1 MKKLLSTVLLVAL
14 PLFVWQGTVG
24 AADTEDITEGLRL
37 YTQKGACQACHGW
50 AGDGR
55 KMDNQMPTGANL
67 RESQLDRA
75 NMIMAIKCGRPGR
88 GMPAYDRLAYSDGRC
103 WGMKKSDLKGL
114 TVADPPAPLQ
124 LREIETLTD
133 FMFAKMVGQGAMDR
147 AKCVAYWGGDSDVCR
162 EFK

>member
-1 MKKLLSTVLLVAL
+1 MQKFLMTAWLVAL
-14 PLFVWQGTVG
+14 PLFCWQGAVR
-24 AADTEDITEGLRL
+24 AADAEDIAEGLRL

-124 LREIETLTD
+124 LREIDMLTD
-133 FMFAKMVGQGAMDR
+133 FLFAKVVGQGAMDR
-147 AKCVAYWGGDSDVCR
+147 AKCIAYWGADSDVCR